1 MPARADR
8 AAQFHPNVNMEY
20 ADKSF
25 QAGYA
30 GGYITPEDE
39 QIIREYVREK
49 AAINHI
55 SQGRQLKTTYI
66 LIRWRLFLPQPYVRL
81 TYADILEG
89 LEKLKSGKSDKGKPF
104 KKNTLHDYLRILKT
118 FLLWMIENGQ
128 STLPEK
134 KIKKIEVPSVDFE
147 TTEPG
152 DLLSY
157 DEILKLLAACRQ
169 PRDRALI
176 ATLYESGARIGEM
189 GRLQWRDVVFDEYG
203 IKLYIRDQ
211 KGEQKR
217 YSRLVQ
223 LAPPYLTQWK
233 EQYDH
238 ETGSEPKG
246 ENLVFLTAQNRPL
259 EYQTVKA
266 LLERLTRR
274 AGIEKRV
281 HAHLFRKS
289 RITDMI
295 AQGYGESIVKETMW
309 KNPNTT
315 QFRTY
320 LKLSEKDIDAEIL
333 DKAGV
338 VKKETS
344 IPKMPEKIVCPN
356 CFKDNGPTARY
367 CWKCGHGLT
376 KEAVKEVKVAEKLS
390 DDKLDG
396 ILADP
401 EKTKELREVLKDL
414 KKLGLLA

>member
-1 MPARADR
+1 
-8 AAQFHPNVNMEY
+8 MEY

-25 QAGYA
+25 QIGYA

-39 QIIREYVREK
+39 RIIREYVREK

-66 LIRWRLFLPQPYVRL
+66 LIRWRLFLPRPYVEL
-81 TYADILEG
+81 EYPDILEG
-89 LEKLKSGKSDKGKPF
+89 LEKLKSGTSDKGTPF

-118 FLLWMIENGQ
+118 FLLWMIENGR
-128 STLPEK
+128 STLSEK
-134 KIKKIEVPSVDFE
+134 KIQKIEVPSVDFE

-152 DLLSY
+152 DLLSIN
-157 DEILKLLAACRQ
+157 DIMKLLEACRQ

-176 ATLYESGARIGEM
+176 STLYESGARIGEM
-189 GRLQWRDVVFDEYG
+189 GRIQWRDAVFDEYG

-217 YSRLVQ
+217 YSRLVN
-223 LAPPYLTQWK
+223 LAPPYMAQWK
-233 EQYDH
+233 EQYDK
-238 ETGSEPKG
+238 ETGNAPIG
-246 ENLVFLTAQNRPL
+246 ENQVFLTNQNKPI

-266 LLERLTRR
+266 LLNRLAAR
-274 AGIEKRV
+274 AGMDKRV

-289 RITDMI
+289 RITQMI
-295 AQGYGESIVKETMW
+295 AEGYGESVVKETMW

-333 DKAGV
+333 DKAGI
-338 VKKETS
+338 VKKEVS
-344 IPKMPEKIVCPN
+344 IQKLPEKIVCPN

-367 CWKCGHGLT
+367 CWKCGWGLT
-376 KEAVKEVKVAEKLS
+376 KEIKKSQTQAMKSAENIYAGVPAQTLTEADKVEIANMAAQK
-390 DDKLDG
+390 
-396 ILADP
+396 ILENFTSNNA
-401 EKTKELREVLKDL
+401 RM
-414 KKLGLLA
+414 KKK